1 MLMRN
6 SILWAANNGTL
17 RRQVMRSR
25 LSRPVARRFVAGET
39 AEHALEAT
47 AQLNQ
52 QGAHVTLD
60 YLGENVT
67 SVEEASAVKDTYVAL
82 VNEIARRNLDCNVS
96 LKLTALGLDISHDTC
111 YANLRTILRTAR
123 QHNMFV
129 RLDMEGSEYTQITLD
144 VFEQMYVVE
153 GFTNV
158 GVVIQSYL
166 YRSADDIDHLN
177 TLGARVRLCKGA
189 YKEPPHLAYPE
200 KADVDKSYIELARRL
215 LCDGNYPGLA
225 THDPAIIDWTKQFV
239 REQNIRPERY
249 EFQMLYGVR
258 RDLQQQLIAEGHNLR
273 VYVPFGEAWYPYL
286 MRRMAERPANLLFIL
301 KALRHR

>member
-6 SILWAANNGTL
+6 SILWAANNSVL
-17 RRQVMRSR
+17 RQQVMRSP

-39 AEHALEAT
+39 AEQALEAT
-47 AQLNQ
+47 AQLNK

-60 YLGENVT
+60 YLGENVE
-67 SVEEASAVKDTYVAL
+67 SAAEASAVKNTYVAL
-82 VNEIARRNLDCNVS
+82 INEIARRNLDCNVS
-96 LKLTALGLDISHDTC
+96 LKLTALGLDISHNDC
-111 YANLRTILRTAR
+111 YTNLRSILQAAR

-129 RLDMEGSEYTQITLD
+129 RLDMEGSEYTQVTLD

-166 YRSADDIDHLN
+166 YRSADDIEHIN

-200 KADVDKSYIELARRL
+200 KADVDKSYIELAKRL

-239 REQNIRPERY
+239 REQGIGPERY